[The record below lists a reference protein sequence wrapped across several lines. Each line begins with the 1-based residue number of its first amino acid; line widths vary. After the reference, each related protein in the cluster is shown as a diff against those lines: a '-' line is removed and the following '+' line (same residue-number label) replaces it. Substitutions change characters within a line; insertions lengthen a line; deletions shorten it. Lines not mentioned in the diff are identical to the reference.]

1 MLKIEDL
8 YVEIDGQE
16 IVKGLDLEV
25 GKGEIHAIM
34 GPNGS
39 GKSTLANVLMGH
51 PRYEVTE
58 GSITFQG
65 EDVFELE
72 PDERAK
78 LGMFLAFQYPSEVP
92 GVSVANFLRTA
103 VNSVREDELSPMEM
117 YRLLQEKMSI
127 MQMDPRFAERYLNE
141 GFSGGEKKRNEIL
154 QMLMLDPKLAIMDE
168 TDSGLDI
175 DALQVVAKGVNEMK
189 GPEFSAVIITH
200 YQRILRYIE
209 PDRVHVMLDGR
220 LVTSGGK
227 ELADDLE
234 GKGRE
239 NAGRQDYTGARP
251 RRVQVRFPRS
261 GGVLLQDPEE
271 GYRPGD
277 RGHDLQAQERA
288 GVDARVPAEGAGVV
302 PREADPDLGRR
313 PLRDGLRRHLLL
325 HKAHGEPGPL
335 LGRCARRHKEHL
347 REARHPA
354 GREGEPG
361 RRRGAVRVRGR
372 LPLPE
377 EGARRAGRHLPGY
390 GLWTARARGHRRG
403 VLRYHHP
410 AGRQQVRGA
419 ELRRVVGRL
428 VRVHPASGVLPHQ
441 RGEHG
446 PVRADAHHRRRGF
459 LRALHRGLH
468 GTDVYHE
475 LAALGGSRVD
485 R

>member
-8 YVEIDGQE
+8 QVEIDGQE

-51 PRYEVTE
+51 PRYEVTG
-58 GSITFQG
+58 GSVTFQG

-127 MQMDPRFAERYLNE
+127 MQMDPKFAERYLNE

-154 QMLMLDPKLAIMDE
+154 QMLMLDPRLAIMDE

-175 DALQVVAKGVNEMK
+175 DALQVVARGVNELR

-209 PDRVHVMLDGR
+209 PDHVHVMLDGR

-234 GKGRE
+234 EKGYDWV
-239 NAGRQDYTGARP
+239 RQE
-251 RRVQVRFPRS
+251 F
-261 GGVLLQDPEE
+261 
-271 GYRPGD
+271 
-277 RGHDLQAQERA
+277 
-288 GVDARVPAEGAGVV
+288 GAG
-302 PREADPDLGRR
+302 
-313 PLRDGLRRHLLL
+313 
-325 HKAHGEPGPL
+325 
-335 LGRCARRHKEHL
+335 
-347 REARHPA
+347 
-354 GREGEPG
+354 
-361 RRRGAVRVRGR
+361 
-372 LPLPE
+372 
-377 EGARRAGRHLPGY
+377 
-390 GLWTARARGHRRG
+390 T
-403 VLRYHHP
+403 
-410 AGRQQVRGA
+410 Q
-419 ELRRVVGRL
+419 
-428 VRVHPASGVLPHQ
+428 S
-441 RGEHG
+441 
-446 PVRADAHHRRRGF
+446 
-459 LRALHRGLH
+459 
-468 GTDVYHE
+468 
-475 LAALGGSRVD
+475 
-485 R
+485 

>member
-8 YVEIDGQE
+8 QVEIDGQE

-51 PRYEVTE
+51 PRYEVAG

-103 VNSVREDELSPMEM
+103 VNSVREEDLNPMEM
-117 YRLLQEKMSI
+117 YRLIQEKMGI
-127 MQMDPRFAERYLNE
+127 MQMDPKFAERYLNE

-234 GKGRE
+234 EKGYDWV
-239 NAGRQDYTGARP
+239 RQE
-251 RRVQVRFPRS
+251 F
-261 GGVLLQDPEE
+261 
-271 GYRPGD
+271 
-277 RGHDLQAQERA
+277 
-288 GVDARVPAEGAGVV
+288 GAG
-302 PREADPDLGRR
+302 A
-313 PLRDGLRRHLLL
+313 
-325 HKAHGEPGPL
+325 
-335 LGRCARRHKEHL
+335 
-347 REARHPA
+347 
-354 GREGEPG
+354 
-361 RRRGAVRVRGR
+361 
-372 LPLPE
+372 
-377 EGARRAGRHLPGY
+377 
-390 GLWTARARGHRRG
+390 
-403 VLRYHHP
+403 
-410 AGRQQVRGA
+410 Q
-419 ELRRVVGRL
+419 
-428 VRVHPASGVLPHQ
+428 S
-441 RGEHG
+441 
-446 PVRADAHHRRRGF
+446 
-459 LRALHRGLH
+459 
-468 GTDVYHE
+468 
-475 LAALGGSRVD
+475 
-485 R
+485 

>member
-8 YVEIDGQE
+8 HIEIDGQE

-25 GKGEIHAIM
+25 FKGEIHAIM

-51 PRYEVTE
+51 PRYEVTG

-103 VNSVREDELSPMEM
+103 VNSVREEELSPMDM

-127 MQMDPRFAERYLNE
+127 MQMDPKFAERYLNE

-234 GKGRE
+234 EKGYDWV
-239 NAGRQDYTGARP
+239 RQE
-251 RRVQVRFPRS
+251 F
-261 GGVLLQDPEE
+261 
-271 GYRPGD
+271 
-277 RGHDLQAQERA
+277 
-288 GVDARVPAEGAGVV
+288 GAG
-302 PREADPDLGRR
+302 A
-313 PLRDGLRRHLLL
+313 
-325 HKAHGEPGPL
+325 
-335 LGRCARRHKEHL
+335 
-347 REARHPA
+347 
-354 GREGEPG
+354 
-361 RRRGAVRVRGR
+361 
-372 LPLPE
+372 
-377 EGARRAGRHLPGY
+377 
-390 GLWTARARGHRRG
+390 
-403 VLRYHHP
+403 
-410 AGRQQVRGA
+410 Q
-419 ELRRVVGRL
+419 
-428 VRVHPASGVLPHQ
+428 S
-441 RGEHG
+441 
-446 PVRADAHHRRRGF
+446 
-459 LRALHRGLH
+459 
-468 GTDVYHE
+468 
-475 LAALGGSRVD
+475 
-485 R
+485 